1 MTSAVPSMDV
11 LQSTKTSKN
20 LWVWLKNALLVLLVL
35 IFAGHFF
42 IYLAFGINLIQF
54 PFDYD
59 QAEGMELNNAIL
71 IADGKCPY
79 CNNDPFPFYAS
90 GYPPFYHVVMVP
102 FVWIFGPEYWYGR
115 LIVFVGTLVTAG
127 AIGWAVHHQTRHK
140 TIGLIAGLAFL
151 ASNYVYHIAPLL
163 RQHLFMVMLETLAVV
178 LVTVAH
184 EYSDTEK
191 HKRRRLLILGC
202 VLLVAAGYTKQLAY
216 ATVVAVFLWMFLR
229 NPRRAIVYGAGVAVA
244 AGVIFAVL
252 YLITDGFWYTNIIAS
267 NVNPFV
273 PGQFSGLMKQYL
285 RLHWPILT
293 LAGLMVA
300 HELYF
305 TRLSLYSLW
314 FLAATANTALAGK
327 WGAGD
332 SYFVTSLAAACIL
345 AGIFVAKTLQGDWEF
360 PENYLTRLLGFLKKP
375 LANNRPLITHTV
387 GFLSLGLVL
396 IYSLTVIKLPTSGPI
411 FGKLSDTLGV
421 EPKFGHRYPLYDSA
435 GWTVGYAVTGHFTSE
450 EDEANGWKIV
460 DRIRQTDGL
469 VISEDAGFTIQA
481 GREVITNG
489 VQLKNLYEQGKYDP
503 TELITMLESHEFGLI
518 VLRAGFYPPPI
529 LETIYDAYAVTEAIP
544 MNGFNYE
551 LWTPSPTWNERRTLR
566 DYLKSANP
574 DTESFAVQ
582 FNISE
587 NEDVG
592 EWLQK
597 QMNRWGW
604 QPENLSEPTEN
615 SCADYPFIRQNHRA
629 VLHICH
635 TATGDGMQQLE
646 IEVSPSSPY

>member
-11 LQSTKTSKN
+11 LQSTKIGKN
-20 LWVWLKNALLVLLVL
+20 LWAWLKNALLVLLVL
-35 IFAGHFF
+35 IFAGHLF
-42 IYLAFGINLIQF
+42 IYLTFGINLIQF

-79 CNNDPFPFYAS
+79 CDNDTFPFYAS

-127 AIGWAVHHQTRHK
+127 AIRWAVQHQTRHK
-140 TIGLIAGLAFL
+140 TVGLIAGLAFL

-184 EYSDTEK
+184 EYPDAEK

-229 NPRRAIVYGAGVAVA
+229 NPRRAIIYSVGVIVA
-244 AGVIFAVL
+244 AGAIFAIL
-252 YLITDGFWYTNIIAS
+252 YLITDGYWYTNIIAS

-285 RLHWPILT
+285 RLHWSILM

-300 HELYF
+300 YELYF
-305 TRLSLYSLW
+305 TRLSLYSMW

-375 LANNRPLITHTV
+375 LANNRPLITHTA
-387 GFLSLGLVL
+387 GFVSLGLVL

-435 GWTVGYAVTGHFTSE
+435 GWTVGYAVTGHFTSD

-460 DRIRQTDGL
+460 DRIRHTEGL

-503 TELITMLESHEFGLI
+503 TELITMLENHEFGLI

-551 LWTPSPTWNERRTLR
+551 LWTPSPTWNERRALR

-587 NEDVG
+587 NEEVNI
-592 EWLQK
+592 WLQQ

-604 QPENLSEPTEN
+604 QPENLPEPMEN
-615 SCADYPFIRQNHRA
+615 ACVDYPFIRQNRRA
-629 VLHICH
+629 ILHICH

-646 IEVSPSSPY
+646 IEVSPPSPY

>member
-1 MTSAVPSMDV
+1 MTTVALTPNIPQEISHKSR
-11 LQSTKTSKN
+11 
-20 LWVWLKNALLVLLVL
+20 WHILKNAFLVLLVL

-90 GYPPFYHVVMVP
+90 GYPPFYHAVMVP

-140 TIGLIAGLAFL
+140 TVGLIAGLAFL

-178 LVTVAH
+178 LVTVAY
-184 EYSDTEK
+184 EYPDTEK

-202 VLLVAAGYTKQLAY
+202 IFLVAAGYTKQLAY

-252 YLITDGFWYTNIIAS
+252 YLITDGYWYTNIIAS

-300 HELYF
+300 YELYF
-305 TRLSLYSLW
+305 MRLSLYSLW

-345 AGIFVAKTLQGDWEF
+345 AGMFVAKTLQGDWEF

-375 LANNRPLITHTV
+375 LANHRTLVTSTT

-396 IYSLTVIKLPTSGPI
+396 IYSLTVLKLPTSGPI
-411 FGKLSDTLGV
+411 FGKLSDTVGV

-435 GWTVGYAVTGHFTSE
+435 GWTVGYAVTGHFTSD
-450 EDEANGWKIV
+450 EDAANGWKIV
-460 DRIRQTDGL
+460 DRIRHTEGL

-503 TELITMLESHEFGLI
+503 TELITMLENHEFGLI

-529 LETIYDAYAVTEAIP
+529 LETIYDAYIVTEAIP

-551 LWTPSPTWNERRTLR
+551 LWTPSPTWSERRALR
-566 DYLKSANP
+566 DYLKSASP
-574 DTESFAVQ
+574 DAAPFAVT
-582 FNISE
+582 FNISD
-587 NEDVG
+587 NEAVG

-604 QPENLSEPTEN
+604 QTSNE
-615 SCADYPFIRQNHRA
+615 I
-629 VLHICH
+629 
-635 TATGDGMQQLE
+635 QQLE
-646 IEVSPSSPY
+646 SKCSRFSINQMSKQITVQLCILKDEQDLKTIQIVVEND

>member
-1 MTSAVPSMDV
+1 MTSAVPSMDI
-11 LQSTKTSKN
+11 LQPVKTEKN
-20 LWVWLKNALLVLLVL
+20 LWAWLRKGLLALLVLIL
-35 IFAGHFF
+35 AGHLF

-79 CNNDPFPFYAS
+79 CDNDPFPFYAS

-115 LIVFVGTLVTAG
+115 LIVFIATLVTAG
-127 AIGWAVHHQTRHK
+127 AIGWAVHHQTRYK
-140 TIGLIAGLAFL
+140 TVSLIAGLAFL

-178 LVTVAH
+178 LATVAH
-184 EYSDTEK
+184 EYPDSEK
-191 HKRRRLLILGC
+191 HKRRRVLILGC
-202 VLLVAAGYTKQLAY
+202 MLLVAAGYTKQLAY

-229 NPRRAIVYGAGVAVA
+229 NPRRAIIYGAGVITA
-244 AGVIFAVL
+244 AGAIFAIL
-252 YLITDGFWYTNIIAS
+252 YVITNGYWYTNIIAS

-273 PGQFSGLMKQYL
+273 PGQFSGLIKQYL
-285 RLHWPILT
+285 RLHWPILM

-300 HELYF
+300 YELYF
-305 TRLSLYSLW
+305 TRLSLYSVW

-345 AGIFVAKTLQGDWEF
+345 AGIFVAKMLQGDWVF
-360 PENYLTRLLGFLKKP
+360 PENYLTQLFSFLKKP
-375 LANNRPLITHTV
+375 LQGNRAIVTHAT

-396 IYSLTVIKLPTSGPI
+396 VYSLTVIKLPTSGPI
-411 FGKLSDTLGV
+411 FGKLSDALGV

-435 GWTVGYAVTGHFTSE
+435 GWTVGYAVTGHFTSA

-460 DRIRQTDGL
+460 DRIRHTDGL

-503 TELITMLESHEFGLI
+503 TELITMLENHEFGLI
-518 VLRAGFYPPPI
+518 ILRAGFYPPPI
-529 LETIYDAYAVTEAIP
+529 LETIYDAYTVTEAIP

-551 LWTPSPTWNERRTLR
+551 LWIPSPTWNERRTLR

-574 DTESFAVQ
+574 EAEPFAVQ

-604 QPENLSEPTEN
+604 QPENSPEST
-615 SCADYPFIRQNHRA
+615 SDTCADYTFIRQNRRA
-629 VLHICH
+629 NLHICIL
-635 TATGDGMQQLE
+635 ATGDGQQQLD
-646 IEVSPSSPY
+646 IEVPPPSLY